1 MKNDRGSQGFVDW
14 LVKEEKIGKY
24 QIVSCVNEE
33 TKTNTENDP
42 TSRS

>member
-1 MKNDRGSQGFVDW
+1 MKNDCGSQGFVDW

-24 QIVSCVNEE
+24 QMRKLNEE